1 MTLENRFLGD
11 GLTNFPKFESFSAS
25 SQKDLRCLFK
35 SISPFPM
42 IYIELSVFQIHD
54 NSKLKGNEESMII
67 VNSRERMGWNIHVM
81 VN

>member
-1 MTLENRFLGD
+1 
-11 GLTNFPKFESFSAS
+11 
-25 SQKDLRCLFK
+25 
-35 SISPFPM
+35 M